1 MIERDYYE
9 ILGVARSATQ
19 EEIKK
24 AYRKLALKYHPD
36 RNPDNKEAEERFK
49 EASEAYEVLSDPEK
63 RQIYDQFG
71 HDGLKGTG
79 FTGFRGFED
88 IFSSFGDIF
97 GDFFGFGARSRSG
110 PTRGDDLRYDLEIT
124 FEEAAFGKDVELE
137 IPRTVRCETCGGTG
151 AKPGT
156 HPITC
161 PACGGRGQVT
171 RSQGFFSI
179 STTCSTCQ
187 GTGQIIPEPCPDC
200 GGTGR
205 VKKKRKVA
213 LKIPAGVDT
222 GSRLRLRGEGEAG
235 ERGGPPGDLYVVI
248 HVKPHEFFERSGD
261 DIYCKVPI
269 SFTTAALGGKVE
281 VPTLEGVETIQIKK
295 GTQSGEVFQLKGKGF
310 PRLRGYGR
318 GDEIIQV
325 VVSVPKK
332 LTKRQEEL
340 LREFAEL
347 EKKDNKV
354 KNLHREKGFFKK
366 MWN

>member
-1 MIERDYYE
+1 MIEKDYYE
-9 ILGVARSATQ
+9 ILGVARTATQ

-24 AYRKLALKYHPD
+24 AYRKMALKYHPD
-36 RNPDNKEAEERFK
+36 RNPDDKEAEDKFK

-71 HDGLKGTG
+71 HEGLRGTG

-88 IFSSFGDIF
+88 VFASFGDIF
-97 GDFFGFGARSRSG
+97 GEFFGFGGRTQTG
-110 PTRGDDLRYDLEIT
+110 PARGDDLRYDLRIT
-124 FEEAAFGKDVELE
+124 FEEAAFGKEVELE
-137 IPRTVRCETCGGTG
+137 IPRTTPCETCGGTG

-161 PACGGRGQVT
+161 PTCGGRGQIT
-171 RSQGFFSI
+171 RSQGFFSVR
-179 STTCSTCQ
+179 TTCPTCQ
-187 GTGQIIPEPCPDC
+187 GTGQIIPEPCPTC
-200 GGTGR
+200 QGTGR
-205 VKKKRKVA
+205 VRKKRKVS
-213 LKIPAGVDT
+213 LKIPPGVDT

-248 HVKPHEFFERSGD
+248 HVEEHDFFEREGD
-261 DIYCKVPI
+261 DIYCTVPI

-281 VPTLEGVETIQIKK
+281 VPTLDGSEFIQIKK
-295 GTQSGEVFQLKGKGF
+295 GTQSGEIFRLKGKGM

-325 VVSVPKK
+325 VVQVPKK

-340 LREFAEL
+340 LREFAKL
-347 EKKDNKV
+347 EGESPS
-354 KNLHREKGFFKK
+354 HTQPREKGFFKR

>member
-1 MIERDYYE
+1 MINKDYYE
-9 ILGVARSATQ
+9 ILGVSRSSTQ

-24 AYRKLALKYHPD
+24 AYRRMALKYHPD
-36 RNPDNKEAEERFK
+36 RNPNNREAEEKFK

-63 RQIYDQFG
+63 RQIYDQYG
-71 HDGLKGTG
+71 HEGLKGTG

-97 GDFFGFGARSRSG
+97 GDFFGFGARPRSG
-110 PTRGDDLRYDLEIT
+110 PIRGDDLRYDLEIS
-124 FEEAAFGKDVELE
+124 FEDAAFGKEVELE
-137 IPRTVRCETCGGTG
+137 IPRTVKCEKCGGSG

-179 STTCSTCQ
+179 STTCPTCQ
-187 GTGQIIPEPCPDC
+187 GTGIIIPEPCPAC
-200 GGTGR
+200 QGTGR
-205 VKKKRKVA
+205 IKQKRKVS

-235 ERGGPPGDLYVVI
+235 ERGGPSGDLYVVI
-248 HVKPHEFFERSGD
+248 HVARHELFEREGD
-261 DIYCKVPI
+261 NIYCKVPI
-269 SFTTAALGGKVE
+269 PFTTAALGGKIE
-281 VPTLEGVETIQIKK
+281 VPTLEGSEFIQIKR
-295 GTQSGEVFQLKGKGF
+295 GTQSGEIFQLKGKGF

-325 VVSVPKK
+325 TISVPKK

-340 LREFAEL
+340 LNEFAAL
-347 EKKDNKV
+347 EGN
-354 KNLHREKGFFKK
+354 NNIRNIHSGKGFFKK
-366 MWN
+366 MRN

>member
-1 MIERDYYE
+1 MIDKDYYE
-9 ILGVARSATQ
+9 ILGVTRSATQ

-24 AYRKLALKYHPD
+24 AYRKMALKYHPD
-36 RNPDNKEAEERFK
+36 RNPDNKEAEEKFK

-71 HDGLKGTG
+71 HEGLRGTG

-97 GDFFGFGARSRSG
+97 GDFFGFGGRPRSG
-110 PTRGDDLRYDLEIT
+110 PIRGDDLRYDLEIS
-124 FEEAAFGKDVELE
+124 FEEAAFGKEVELE
-137 IPRTVRCETCGGTG
+137 IPRTVKCEACGGSG

-156 HPITC
+156 RPIPC

-179 STTCSTCQ
+179 STTCPTCQ
-187 GTGQIIPEPCPDC
+187 GTGQIIPEPCSAC
-200 GGTGR
+200 QGTGR
-205 VKKKRKVA
+205 VKQKRKVS

-235 ERGGPPGDLYVVI
+235 GRGGPPGDLYVVI
-248 HVKPHEFFERSGD
+248 HVTPHESFERNGD
-261 DIYCKVPI
+261 DIFCKIPI
-269 SFTTAALGGKVE
+269 SFTTASLGGKIE
-281 VPTLEGVETIQIKK
+281 VPTLDGSETIQIKR
-295 GTQSGEVFQLKGKGF
+295 GTQSGEVFRLKGKGF
-310 PRLRGYGR
+310 PRLQGYGR

-325 VVSVPKK
+325 TVSVPKK

-340 LREFAEL
+340 LREFAAIEG
-347 EKKDNKV
+347 DNISSS
-354 KNLHREKGFFKK
+354 NTRGEKGFFKK